1 MSKYYNIKGLKVRI
15 SDHEANTALR
25 GSNDIYLYVK
35 SADNRLLS
43 VESQIENICDKKDL
57 NIEDFQVIIDDWQ
70 DGTYSKD
77 VFLGKIEDE
86 EDNGTSG
93 IISELKRNLEESND
107 EKLKGY
113 IFKNTYGA
121 ELRAEIK
128 DLSENT
134 GVSQSFIKKHF
145 NLR

>member
-25 GSNDIYLYVK
+25 GSSDISLYVK

-43 VESQIENICDKKDL
+43 IESQIENVCDKRDL
-57 NIEDFQVIIDDWQ
+57 NIEDFQVIIDEWQ

-77 VFLGKIEDE
+77 VFLGEIEDE

-93 IISELKRNLEESND
+93 IISELKNKLSQNND
-107 EKLKGY
+107 EKLNGY
-113 IFKNTYGA
+113 IFKNTFGA
-121 ELRAEIK
+121 ELRNEIK
-128 DLSENT
+128 TLSDST
-134 GVSQSFIKKHF
+134 GVSQSFIKKKF
-145 NLR
+145 NL

>member
-25 GSNDIYLYVK
+25 GSSDISLYVK

-43 VESQIENICDKKDL
+43 IESQIENVCDKRDL
-57 NIEDFQVIIDDWQ
+57 NIEDFQVIIDEWQ

-77 VFLGKIEDE
+77 VFLGEIEDE

-113 IFKNTYGA
+113 IFKNTYGV